1 MKYALHMDL
10 YSDFLISSPNLVSAT
25 LVSEVLNKAY
35 SHDSFTRMLAQSELD
50 AKTYWKSIKPSL
62 RQLESSNGIISV
74 DDTIENKPHSE
85 ENELI
90 SWHWDHTK
98 GRSVKGINIL
108 TFTYTNP
115 DLETPVKL
123 PIAFE
128 LVRKDSIQ
136 TKIVKKEGKI
146 EEKTSRCA
154 SISKNELLCHR
165 LNALVFKNFVRFRT
179 VVFDTWYSSA
189 DNIRYI
195 VEVLQK
201 QVVCAVKSNRM
212 ITLDIQKPL
221 KEQKWQTVSDAN
233 LEPHQAYK
241 VRLKDIPFDLLL
253 VKKVYHNQDGSV
265 GVQYLV
271 ATDTMIDASRI
282 SEDYKF
288 RWSSEDLH
296 KSLKQNTALEKMPAK
311 LENSQANHIF
321 AAMVAQ
327 VKLEMMKFATKVN
340 HYTLKR
346 NIMVQALKHAWIE
359 IQNLKERFLNDNIVF
374 PNFATA

>member
-1 MKYALHMDL
+1 MDL
-10 YSDFLISSPNLVSAT
+10 YTDFLISSPNQVSAT
-25 LVSEVLNKAY
+25 LISESLNKSY

-50 AKTYWKSIKPSL
+50 AKTYWKYIKPSI
-62 RQLESSNGIISV
+62 RQLESPKGIISV

-90 SWHWDHTK
+90 SWHWDHTEGK
-98 GRSVKGINIL
+98 SVKGINIV
-108 TFTYTNP
+108 TFTYINP
-115 DLETPVKL
+115 ELETPVKL

-128 LVRKDSIQ
+128 IVRKDIFQ
-136 TKIVKKEGKI
+136 TKVVKKEGKI

-165 LNALVFKNFVRFRT
+165 LNALVYKNFVPFRT

-189 DNIRYI
+189 ENIRYI

-212 ITLDIQKPL
+212 ITLDLQKPA
-221 KEQKWQTVSDAN
+221 KEQKWQTVCDAN
-233 LEPHQAYK
+233 IEPQRVYK

-253 VKKVYHNQDGSV
+253 LKKVYHNSDGSV
-265 GVQYLV
+265 GVQYWV
-271 ATDTMIDASRI
+271 ATDTTLSASQI

-321 AAMVAQ
+321 ASMVAQ
-327 VKLEMMKFATKVN
+327 IKLEMMRFATKVN

-346 NIMVQALKHAWIE
+346 NILVQALKQAWIE
-359 IQNLKERFLNDNIVF
+359 ILKLKELCSKNNIAF
-374 PNFATA
+374 PNFGTA

>member
-1 MKYALHMDL
+1 MDL
-10 YSDFLISSPNLVSAT
+10 YSDFLISSPNVVSAT
-25 LVSEVLNKAY
+25 LVSEVLNKSY

-50 AKTYWKSIKPSL
+50 AKTYWKYIKPSI
-62 RQLESSNGIISV
+62 RQLQSTNGIISV

-90 SWHWDHTK
+90 SWHWDHTQE
-98 GRSVKGINIL
+98 RSVKGINIV

-123 PIAFE
+123 PVAFE
-128 LVRKDSIQ
+128 LVRKDSFQ
-136 TKIVKKEGKI
+136 TKIVKKDGKI

-154 SISKNELLCHR
+154 SVSKNELLCHR
-165 LNALVFKNFVRFRT
+165 LNALVFKNFIPFRT

-189 DNIRYI
+189 ENIRYI

-212 ITLDIQKPL
+212 ITFDIQKPT

-233 LEPHQAYK
+233 MEPHREYK
-241 VRLKDIPFDLLL
+241 VRLKGIPFDLLL
-253 VKKVYHNQDGSV
+253 VKKVYHNLNGSV
-265 GVQYLV
+265 GIQYLI
-271 ATDTMIDASRI
+271 ATDTTLAASQV

-296 KSLKQNTALEKMPAK
+296 RSLKQNTALEKMPAK

-327 VKLEMMKFATKVN
+327 MKLEMMKFATKVN

-346 NIMVQALKHAWIE
+346 NILVQALKHAWVE
-359 IQNLKERFLNDNIVF
+359 ILKLKELCLKNNIAF
-374 PNFATA
+374 PNFGAA

>member
-1 MKYALHMDL
+1 MKYVLHMDL
-10 YSDFLISSPNLVSAT
+10 YSDFLISSPNVVSAT
-25 LVSEVLNKAY
+25 LVSEVLNKSY

-50 AKTYWKSIKPSL
+50 AKTYWKYIKPSI
-62 RQLESSNGIISV
+62 RQLQSTNGIISV

-90 SWHWDHTK
+90 SWHWDHTQE
-98 GRSVKGINIL
+98 RSVKGINIV

-123 PIAFE
+123 PVAFE
-128 LVRKDSIQ
+128 LVRKDSFQ
-136 TKIVKKEGKI
+136 TKIVKKDGKI

-154 SISKNELLCHR
+154 SVSKNELLCHR
-165 LNALVFKNFVRFRT
+165 LNALVFKNFIPFRT

-189 DNIRYI
+189 ENIRYI

-212 ITLDIQKPL
+212 ITFDIQKPT

-233 LEPHQAYK
+233 MEPHREYK
-241 VRLKDIPFDLLL
+241 VRLKGIPFDLLL
-253 VKKVYHNQDGSV
+253 VKKVYHNLNGSV
-265 GVQYLV
+265 GIQYLI
-271 ATDTMIDASRI
+271 ATDTTLAASQV

-296 KSLKQNTALEKMPAK
+296 RSLKQNTALEKMPAK

-327 VKLEMMKFATKVN
+327 MKLEMMKFATKVN

-346 NIMVQALKHAWIE
+346 NILVQALKHAWVE
-359 IQNLKERFLNDNIVF
+359 ILKLKELCLKNNIAF
-374 PNFATA
+374 PNFGAA

>member
-1 MKYALHMDL
+1 MKYAFQMDL
-10 YSDFLISSPNLVSAT
+10 YSDFLISSPNVVSAT

-50 AKTYWKSIKPSL
+50 AKTYWKTIKPSI
-62 RQLESSNGIISV
+62 RQLESPNGIISV
-74 DDTIENKPHSE
+74 DDTIEKKPHSE
-85 ENELI
+85 ENELV
-90 SWHWDHTK
+90 SWHFDHTQ
-98 GRSVKGINIL
+98 GVSIKGINIV

-123 PIAFE
+123 PVAFE
-128 LVRKDSIQ
+128 LVRKDSFQ

-165 LNALVFKNFVRFRT
+165 LNALVFKNFVPFRT

-212 ITLDIQKPL
+212 MTLDLQKPL
-221 KEQKWQTVSDAN
+221 KKQKWQTVSDAN
-233 LEPHQAYK
+233 IEPHQAYK

-253 VKKVYHNQDGSV
+253 VKKVYHNLDGSV
-265 GVQYLV
+265 GVQYLI
-271 ATDTMIDASRI
+271 ASDTELTEEEIY
-282 SEDYKF
+282 ETYKQ

-311 LENSQANHIF
+311 MEKSQANHIF
-321 AAMVAQ
+321 ASMVAQ
-327 VKLEMMKFATKVN
+327 IKLEMIRFATRKN

-346 NIMVQALKHAWIE
+346 NILIQALKQAWIE
-359 IQNLKERFLNDNIVF
+359 IGKFKELCLKNNIAF
-374 PNFATA
+374 PNFGTA